1 MTPNPNA
8 RTKLYLNIR
17 SHLRDSGL
25 KFFERAR
32 ERQFLLLMRSDA
44 LTLHQLIT
52 IHKDGI
58 KFRIETKL
66 PLVVPAHRRV
76 AVLELAARLNCIT
89 DRGHFD
95 VNVDTGDMQYRVDCD
110 ALVSLVVR
118 PALLSV
124 LARSLEPVVRAWP
137 LIEEVMLH
145 DVDPKTVMEK
155 FRKKVQDRAG
165 ENARN
170 AAIAR
175 RRAERE
181 RDRNPGQ
188 PGHGSPMNFDIDLSI
203 LDGIEL
209 PPAPEFLP
217 GMEVPLGKEFLQ
229 GIEDAIEEALDDAID
244 ELDAEQD
251 APKTKDRGAK
261 GRAAKDV
268 DAKDAGS
275 KDVGSNDPS
284 SKDAGSKGA
293 GSTDAS
299 SKDLGAKDVGDKDS
313 GTNTGASTGTNAS
326 DIEAKDAAGPVGD
339 LPPGND
345 PKRKSRN
352 IDPDRK
358 SVRERFD
365 LRPRVKGQIPSTP
378 PSPPTPP
385 APTPPPGPDE
395 G

>member
-8 RTKLYLNIR
+8 RAKLYLNIR

-124 LARSLEPVVRAWP
+124 LARSLDPVVRAWP
-137 LIEEVMLH
+137 LIEEVMMH

-155 FRKKVQDRAG
+155 FRKKLQDRAG

-188 PGHGSPMNFDIDLSI
+188 PGNGSPMNFDIDLSI

-209 PPAPEFLP
+209 PQVPEFLP

-244 ELDAEQD
+244 ELDAEPET
-251 APKTKDRGAK
+251 PK
-261 GRAAKDV
+261 AKD
-268 DAKDAGS
+268 
-275 KDVGSNDPS
+275 
-284 SKDAGSKGA
+284 
-293 GSTDAS
+293 
-299 SKDLGAKDVGDKDS
+299 
-313 GTNTGASTGTNAS
+313 TGASTGTNAGET
-326 DIEAKDAAGPVGD
+326 EAKDAMGAAGD
-339 LPPGND
+339 LPPSTD

-352 IDPDRK
+352 SDPDRK
-358 SVRERFD
+358 SVRER
-365 LRPRVKGQIPSTP
+365 RVPRAQGEVPPTP
-378 PSPPTPP
+378 PSPASPPTPP
-385 APTPPPGPDE
+385 APTTPPPGPLED
-395 G
+395 

>member
-8 RTKLYLNIR
+8 RAKLYLNIR

-124 LARSLEPVVRAWP
+124 LARSLDPVVRAWP

-155 FRKKVQDRAG
+155 FRKKLQDRAG

-188 PGHGSPMNFDIDLSI
+188 PGNGSPMNFDIDLSI

-209 PPAPEFLP
+209 PQVPEFLP

-229 GIEDAIEEALDDAID
+229 GIEDAIEEALDDAVD
-244 ELDAEQD
+244 ELDAEPETPQAKD
-251 APKTKDRGAK
+251 QSTKGHA
-261 GRAAKDV
+261 GKDV

-275 KDVGSNDPS
+275 KD
-284 SKDAGSKGA
+284 A
-293 GSTDAS
+293 
-299 SKDLGAKDVGDKDS
+299 
-313 GTNTGASTGTNAS
+313 GASTGTNAGEI
-326 DIEAKDAAGPVGD
+326 DAKDATGAAGD
-339 LPPGND
+339 LPPGAD

-352 IDPDRK
+352 SDPDRK
-358 SVRERFD
+358 IVRER
-365 LRPRVKGQIPSTP
+365 RVPRAQGEVPPTP
-378 PSPPTPP
+378 PSPASPPTPP
-385 APTPPPGPDE
+385 APTTPPPGPLED
-395 G
+395 

>member
-1 MTPNPNA
+1 MTPNPNSRA
-8 RTKLYLNIR
+8 KLYLNIR

-124 LARSLEPVVRAWP
+124 LARSLDPVVRAWP

-188 PGHGSPMNFDIDLSI
+188 PGNGSPMNFDIDLSI

-209 PPAPEFLP
+209 PQVPEFLP

-244 ELDAEQD
+244 ELDAEPES
-251 APKTKDRGAK
+251 PKAKDQGTKDQGTK
-261 GRAAKDV
+261 GRTGKGVDV
-268 DAKDAGS
+268 KDAGS
-275 KDVGSNDPS
+275 KD
-284 SKDAGSKGA
+284 A
-293 GSTDAS
+293 
-299 SKDLGAKDVGDKDS
+299 
-313 GTNTGASTGTNAS
+313 GASTGTNAGEI
-326 DIEAKDAAGPVGD
+326 DAKDATGAAGAAGD
-339 LPPGND
+339 LPPGTD

-352 IDPDRK
+352 SDPERK
-358 SVRERFD
+358 TVRER
-365 LRPRVKGQIPSTP
+365 RVPRTQGELPPTP

-385 APTPPPGPDE
+385 APTTPPPGPIED
-395 G
+395 

>member
-1 MTPNPNA
+1 MTPNPNSRA
-8 RTKLYLNIR
+8 KLYLNIR

-124 LARSLEPVVRAWP
+124 LARSLDPVVRAWP

-155 FRKKVQDRAG
+155 FRKKLQDRAG

-188 PGHGSPMNFDIDLSI
+188 PGNGSPMNFDIDLSI

-244 ELDAEQD
+244 ELDAEPEP
-251 APKTKDRGAK
+251 PK
-261 GRAAKDV
+261 AKD
-268 DAKDAGS
+268 
-275 KDVGSNDPS
+275 
-284 SKDAGSKGA
+284 
-293 GSTDAS
+293 
-299 SKDLGAKDVGDKDS
+299 
-313 GTNTGASTGTNAS
+313 TGASTGTNVGET
-326 DIEAKDAAGPVGD
+326 EAKDAMGGAGD
-339 LPPGND
+339 LPPGTD

-352 IDPDRK
+352 INPDRK
-358 SVRERFD
+358 IVRER
-365 LRPRVKGQIPSTP
+365 RVPRAQGEVPPTPPTP

-385 APTPPPGPDE
+385 APTTPPPGPDE

>member
-124 LARSLEPVVRAWP
+124 LARSLDPVVRARP

-188 PGHGSPMNFDIDLSI
+188 PGHGRGA
-203 LDGIEL
+203 LDGER
-209 PPAPEFLP
+209 
-217 GMEVPLGKEFLQ
+217 LGKIAVAGRNCVPKGHRGMGATRRLIQ
-229 GIEDAIEEALDDAID
+229 INLK
-244 ELDAEQD
+244 ELW
-251 APKTKDRGAK
+251 P
-261 GRAAKDV
+261 RACW
-268 DAKDAGS
+268 
-275 KDVGSNDPS
+275 
-284 SKDAGSKGA
+284 
-293 GSTDAS
+293 
-299 SKDLGAKDVGDKDS
+299 
-313 GTNTGASTGTNAS
+313 
-326 DIEAKDAAGPVGD
+326 DIRQRPA
-339 LPPGND
+339 
-345 PKRKSRN
+345 RQRQRN
-352 IDPDRK
+352 
-358 SVRERFD
+358 
-365 LRPRVKGQIPSTP
+365 L
-378 PSPPTPP
+378 
-385 APTPPPGPDE
+385 
-395 G
+395 

>member
-8 RTKLYLNIR
+8 RAKLYLNIR

-124 LARSLEPVVRAWP
+124 LARSLDPVVRAWP

-209 PPAPEFLP
+209 PQAPEFLP

-244 ELDAEQD
+244 ELDTEQD
-251 APKTKDRGAK
+251 APKTKDRGSK

-268 DAKDAGS
+268 DAKDGGS
-275 KDVGSNDPS
+275 KDVGSKDVG
-284 SKDAGSKGA
+284 SKDAGSEDVK
-293 GSTDAS
+293 DA
-299 SKDLGAKDVGDKDS
+299 
-313 GTNTGASTGTNAS
+313 TGAA
-326 DIEAKDAAGPVGD
+326 GD
-339 LPPGND
+339 LPPVTD

-358 SVRERFD
+358 IVRER
-365 LRPRVKGQIPSTP
+365 RVPREQGDV
-378 PSPPTPP
+378 PPTPP
-385 APTPPPGPDE
+385 APTPPGPDE

>member
-1 MTPNPNA
+1 MTPNPNSRA
-8 RTKLYLNIR
+8 KLYLNIR

-124 LARSLEPVVRAWP
+124 LARSLDPVVRAWP

-188 PGHGSPMNFDIDLSI
+188 PGNGSPMNFDIDLSI

-209 PPAPEFLP
+209 PQVPEFLP

-229 GIEDAIEEALDDAID
+229 GIEDAIEEALDDAVD
-244 ELDAEQD
+244 ELDAEPETPQSKD
-251 APKTKDRGAK
+251 QSTKDHGTK
-261 GRAAKDV
+261 GRAGKDV

-275 KDVGSNDPS
+275 KD
-284 SKDAGSKGA
+284 A
-293 GSTDAS
+293 
-299 SKDLGAKDVGDKDS
+299 
-313 GTNTGASTGTNAS
+313 GASAGTNAGEI
-326 DIEAKDAAGPVGD
+326 DAKDAMGAAGD
-339 LPPGND
+339 LPPGTD

-358 SVRERFD
+358 SVRER
-365 LRPRVKGQIPSTP
+365 RVPRTQGELPPTP

-385 APTPPPGPDE
+385 APTTPPSEPLED
-395 G
+395 

>member
-1 MTPNPNA
+1 MTPNPNSRA
-8 RTKLYLNIR
+8 KLYLNIR

-124 LARSLEPVVRAWP
+124 LARSLDPVVRAWP

-155 FRKKVQDRAG
+155 FRKKLQDRAG

-188 PGHGSPMNFDIDLSI
+188 PGNGSPMNFDIDLSI
-203 LDGIEL
+203 LDGIAL

-244 ELDAEQD
+244 ELDAEPET
-251 APKTKDRGAK
+251 PK
-261 GRAAKDV
+261 AKD
-268 DAKDAGS
+268 
-275 KDVGSNDPS
+275 
-284 SKDAGSKGA
+284 
-293 GSTDAS
+293 
-299 SKDLGAKDVGDKDS
+299 
-313 GTNTGASTGTNAS
+313 TGASTGTNVGET
-326 DIEAKDAAGPVGD
+326 EAKDAMGGAGD
-339 LPPGND
+339 LPPGTD

-352 IDPDRK
+352 INPDRK
-358 SVRERFD
+358 IVRER
-365 LRPRVKGQIPSTP
+365 RVPRAQGEVPPTP

-385 APTPPPGPDE
+385 APTPPPPGPDE

>member
-1 MTPNPNA
+1 MTPNPNSRA
-8 RTKLYLNIR
+8 KLYLNIR

-25 KFFERAR
+25 KFFERAS

-52 IHKDGI
+52 VHKDGI

-66 PLVVPAHRRV
+66 PLVVPAHRRL

-124 LARSLEPVVRAWP
+124 LARSLDPVVRAWP

-145 DVDPKTVMEK
+145 DIDPNTVMEK

-188 PGHGSPMNFDIDLSI
+188 PGSGSPMNFDIDLSI

-209 PPAPEFLP
+209 PQVPEFLP

-229 GIEDAIEEALDDAID
+229 GIEGAIEEALDDAED
-244 ELDAEQD
+244 ELNVDNDE
-251 APKTKDRGAK
+251 P
-261 GRAAKDV
+261 AAKDR
-268 DAKDAGS
+268 DATKGVTGKDAGNG
-275 KDVGSNDPS
+275 DV
-284 SKDAGSKGA
+284 
-293 GSTDAS
+293 
-299 SKDLGAKDVGDKDS
+299 GAKDVSADIA
-313 GTNTGASTGTNAS
+313 GADDAGIKKVNSAG
-326 DIEAKDAAGPVGD
+326 IDAADANDAGGD
-339 LPPGND
+339 LPDGTE
-345 PKRKSRN
+345 PKRKSRMPN
-352 IDPDRK
+352 PDRK
-358 SVRERFD
+358 PPRLRRLPRED
-365 LRPRVKGQIPSTP
+365 GEL
-378 PSPPTPP
+378 PPTPP
-385 APTPPPGPDE
+385 PATEPS
-395 G
+395 

>member
-124 LARSLEPVVRAWP
+124 LARSLDPVVRAWP

-165 ENARN
+165 EMRETPLLRAGARSVS
-170 AAIAR
+170 AIGILVSPGTVR
-175 RRAERE
+175 R
-181 RDRNPGQ
+181 
-188 PGHGSPMNFDIDLSI
+188 
-203 LDGIEL
+203 
-209 PPAPEFLP
+209 
-217 GMEVPLGKEFLQ
+217 
-229 GIEDAIEEALDDAID
+229 
-244 ELDAEQD
+244 
-251 APKTKDRGAK
+251 
-261 GRAAKDV
+261 
-268 DAKDAGS
+268 
-275 KDVGSNDPS
+275 
-284 SKDAGSKGA
+284 
-293 GSTDAS
+293 
-299 SKDLGAKDVGDKDS
+299 
-313 GTNTGASTGTNAS
+313 
-326 DIEAKDAAGPVGD
+326 
-339 LPPGND
+339 
-345 PKRKSRN
+345 
-352 IDPDRK
+352 
-358 SVRERFD
+358 
-365 LRPRVKGQIPSTP
+365 
-378 PSPPTPP
+378 
-385 APTPPPGPDE
+385 
-395 G
+395 

>member
-1 MTPNPNA
+1 MTPNPNSRA
-8 RTKLYLNIR
+8 KLYLNIR

-124 LARSLEPVVRAWP
+124 LARSLDPVVRAWP

-155 FRKKVQDRAG
+155 FRKKLQDRAG

-188 PGHGSPMNFDIDLSI
+188 PGNGSPMNFDIDLSI

-244 ELDAEQD
+244 ELDAEPET
-251 APKTKDRGAK
+251 PK
-261 GRAAKDV
+261 AKD
-268 DAKDAGS
+268 
-275 KDVGSNDPS
+275 
-284 SKDAGSKGA
+284 
-293 GSTDAS
+293 
-299 SKDLGAKDVGDKDS
+299 
-313 GTNTGASTGTNAS
+313 TGASTGTNVGET
-326 DIEAKDAAGPVGD
+326 EAKDAMGGAGD
-339 LPPGND
+339 LPPGTD

-352 IDPDRK
+352 INPDRK
-358 SVRERFD
+358 IVRER
-365 LRPRVKGQIPSTP
+365 RVPRAQGEVPPTP

-385 APTPPPGPDE
+385 APTTPPPGPDE

>member
-8 RTKLYLNIR
+8 RAKLYLNIR

-124 LARSLEPVVRAWP
+124 LARSLDPVVRAWP

-188 PGHGSPMNFDIDLSI
+188 PGNGSPMNFDIDLSI

-209 PPAPEFLP
+209 PQVPEFLP

-244 ELDAEQD
+244 ELDAEPES
-251 APKTKDRGAK
+251 PKAKDQGTKDQGTK
-261 GRAAKDV
+261 GRTGKGVDV
-268 DAKDAGS
+268 KDAGS
-275 KDVGSNDPS
+275 KD
-284 SKDAGSKGA
+284 A
-293 GSTDAS
+293 
-299 SKDLGAKDVGDKDS
+299 
-313 GTNTGASTGTNAS
+313 GASTGTNAGEI
-326 DIEAKDAAGPVGD
+326 DAKDATGAAGAAGD
-339 LPPGND
+339 LPPGTD

-352 IDPDRK
+352 SDPERK
-358 SVRERFD
+358 TVRER
-365 LRPRVKGQIPSTP
+365 RVPRTQGELPPTP

-385 APTPPPGPDE
+385 APTTPPPGPIED
-395 G
+395 

>member
-1 MTPNPNA
+1 
-8 RTKLYLNIR
+8 
-17 SHLRDSGL
+17 
-25 KFFERAR
+25 
-32 ERQFLLLMRSDA
+32 
-44 LTLHQLIT
+44 
-52 IHKDGI
+52 
-58 KFRIETKL
+58 
-66 PLVVPAHRRV
+66 V

-124 LARSLEPVVRAWP
+124 LARSLDPVVRAWP

-155 FRKKVQDRAG
+155 FRKKLQDRAG

-188 PGHGSPMNFDIDLSI
+188 PGNGSPMNFDIDLSI

-244 ELDAEQD
+244 ELDAEPEP
-251 APKTKDRGAK
+251 PK
-261 GRAAKDV
+261 AKD
-268 DAKDAGS
+268 
-275 KDVGSNDPS
+275 
-284 SKDAGSKGA
+284 
-293 GSTDAS
+293 
-299 SKDLGAKDVGDKDS
+299 
-313 GTNTGASTGTNAS
+313 TGASTGTNVGET
-326 DIEAKDAAGPVGD
+326 EAKDAMGGAGD
-339 LPPGND
+339 LPPGTD

-358 SVRERFD
+358 IVRER
-365 LRPRVKGQIPSTP
+365 RVPRAQGEVPPTPPTP

-385 APTPPPGPDE
+385 APTTPPPGPDE

>member
-8 RTKLYLNIR
+8 RAKLYLNIR

-66 PLVVPAHRRV
+66 PLVVPSHRRV

-124 LARSLEPVVRAWP
+124 LARSLDPVVRAWP

-244 ELDAEQD
+244 ELDAEPET
-251 APKTKDRGAK
+251 PK
-261 GRAAKDV
+261 AKD
-268 DAKDAGS
+268 
-275 KDVGSNDPS
+275 
-284 SKDAGSKGA
+284 
-293 GSTDAS
+293 
-299 SKDLGAKDVGDKDS
+299 
-313 GTNTGASTGTNAS
+313 TGASTGTNAGET
-326 DIEAKDAAGPVGD
+326 EAKDATGTAGD
-339 LPPGND
+339 LPPGTD

-358 SVRERFD
+358 IVRER
-365 LRPRVKGQIPSTP
+365 RVPRAQGEVPPTP

-385 APTPPPGPDE
+385 APTTPPPGPDE

>member
-1 MTPNPNA
+1 
-8 RTKLYLNIR
+8 
-17 SHLRDSGL
+17 
-25 KFFERAR
+25 
-32 ERQFLLLMRSDA
+32 
-44 LTLHQLIT
+44 
-52 IHKDGI
+52 
-58 KFRIETKL
+58 
-66 PLVVPAHRRV
+66 
-76 AVLELAARLNCIT
+76 VLELAARLNCIT

-124 LARSLEPVVRAWP
+124 LARSLDPVVRAWP

-244 ELDAEQD
+244 ELDAEPET
-251 APKTKDRGAK
+251 PK
-261 GRAAKDV
+261 AKD
-268 DAKDAGS
+268 
-275 KDVGSNDPS
+275 
-284 SKDAGSKGA
+284 
-293 GSTDAS
+293 
-299 SKDLGAKDVGDKDS
+299 
-313 GTNTGASTGTNAS
+313 TGASTGTNAGET
-326 DIEAKDAAGPVGD
+326 EAKDATGTAGD
-339 LPPGND
+339 LPPGTD

-358 SVRERFD
+358 IVRER
-365 LRPRVKGQIPSTP
+365 RVPRAQGEVPPTP

>member
-8 RTKLYLNIR
+8 RAKLYLNIR

-124 LARSLEPVVRAWP
+124 LARSLDPVVRAWP

-188 PGHGSPMNFDIDLSI
+188 PGNGSPMNFDIDLSI

-209 PPAPEFLP
+209 PQVPEFLP

-229 GIEDAIEEALDDAID
+229 GIEDAIEEALDDAVD
-244 ELDAEQD
+244 ELDAEPETPQSKDQGTQD
-251 APKTKDRGAK
+251 QNTKGHA
-261 GRAAKDV
+261 GKDV
-268 DAKDAGS
+268 DV
-275 KDVGSNDPS
+275 KDVGS
-284 SKDAGSKGA
+284 KDA
-293 GSTDAS
+293 
-299 SKDLGAKDVGDKDS
+299 
-313 GTNTGASTGTNAS
+313 GASTGTNAGEI
-326 DIEAKDAAGPVGD
+326 DAKDAAGAAGAAGD
-339 LPPGND
+339 LPPGAD

-352 IDPDRK
+352 SDPDRK
-358 SVRERFD
+358 SVRER
-365 LRPRVKGQIPSTP
+365 RVPRAQGEVPPTP
-378 PSPPTPP
+378 PSPASPPTPP
-385 APTPPPGPDE
+385 APTTPPPGPLED
-395 G
+395 

>member
-1 MTPNPNA
+1 MTPNPNSRA
-8 RTKLYLNIR
+8 KLYLNIR

-124 LARSLEPVVRAWP
+124 LARSLDPVVRAWP

-155 FRKKVQDRAG
+155 FRKKLQDRAG

-188 PGHGSPMNFDIDLSI
+188 PGNGSPMNFDIDLSI

-244 ELDAEQD
+244 ELDAEPET
-251 APKTKDRGAK
+251 PK
-261 GRAAKDV
+261 AKD
-268 DAKDAGS
+268 
-275 KDVGSNDPS
+275 
-284 SKDAGSKGA
+284 
-293 GSTDAS
+293 
-299 SKDLGAKDVGDKDS
+299 
-313 GTNTGASTGTNAS
+313 TGASTGTNVGET
-326 DIEAKDAAGPVGD
+326 EAKDAMGGAGD
-339 LPPGND
+339 LPPGTD

-352 IDPDRK
+352 INPDRK
-358 SVRERFD
+358 IVRER
-365 LRPRVKGQIPSTP
+365 RVPRAQGEVPPTPPTP

-385 APTPPPGPDE
+385 APTTPPGPDE

>member
-1 MTPNPNA
+1 MTPNPNSRA
-8 RTKLYLNIR
+8 KLYLNIR

-52 IHKDGI
+52 IHKDGV

-66 PLVVPAHRRV
+66 PLVVPAHRRI

-110 ALVSLVVR
+110 AMVSLVVR

-124 LARSLEPVVRAWP
+124 LARSLDPVVRAWP

-155 FRKKVQDRAG
+155 FRKKLQDRAG

-188 PGHGSPMNFDIDLSI
+188 PGNGSPMNFDIDLSI

-209 PPAPEFLP
+209 PQAPEFLP

-244 ELDAEQD
+244 ELDAEPES
-251 APKTKDRGAK
+251 PKAKDQSTKDHGTKDHGTK
-261 GRAAKDV
+261 GRTCKDA

-275 KDVGSNDPS
+275 KD
-284 SKDAGSKGA
+284 A
-293 GSTDAS
+293 
-299 SKDLGAKDVGDKDS
+299 
-313 GTNTGASTGTNAS
+313 GASAGTNAGEI
-326 DIEAKDAAGPVGD
+326 DAKDAMGAAGD
-339 LPPGND
+339 LPPGTD

-352 IDPDRK
+352 SDPERK
-358 SVRERFD
+358 TVRER
-365 LRPRVKGQIPSTP
+365 RVPRAQGEVPPTP
-378 PSPPTPP
+378 PSPASPPTPP
-385 APTPPPGPDE
+385 APSTPPPGPIED
-395 G
+395 

>member
-1 MTPNPNA
+1 MTPNPNSRA
-8 RTKLYLNIR
+8 KLYLNIR

-66 PLVVPAHRRV
+66 PLVVPAHRRI

-95 VNVDTGDMQYRVDCD
+95 VNVDSGDMQYRVDCD
-110 ALVSLVVR
+110 ALVSMVVR

-124 LARSLEPVVRAWP
+124 LARSLDPVVRAWP

-145 DVDPKTVMEK
+145 DIDPKTVMEK
-155 FRKKVQDRAG
+155 FRKKLQDRAG

-188 PGHGSPMNFDIDLSI
+188 PGSGSPMNFDIDLSI

-209 PPAPEFLP
+209 PQVPEFLP

-229 GIEDAIEEALDDAID
+229 GIEDAIEEALDDAVD
-244 ELDAEQD
+244 ELSAEPSEPD
-251 APKTKDRGAK
+251 IKDGGTK
-261 GRAAKDV
+261 GRAGKDGKGAKDGK
-268 DAKDAGS
+268 DAKDA
-275 KDVGSNDPS
+275 
-284 SKDAGSKGA
+284 KDADG
-293 GSTDAS
+293 
-299 SKDLGAKDVGDKDS
+299 
-313 GTNTGASTGTNAS
+313 
-326 DIEAKDAAGPVGD
+326 E
-339 LPPGND
+339 LPPGAD

-352 IDPDRK
+352 INPDRK
-358 SVRERFD
+358 TLQQRRLEREQRKQD
-365 LRPRVKGQIPSTP
+365 EQGKPDGLP
-378 PSPPTPP
+378 PHPPTPP
-385 APTPPPGPDE
+385 EPSE

>member
-8 RTKLYLNIR
+8 RAKLYLNIR

-110 ALVSLVVR
+110 AMVSLVVR

-124 LARSLEPVVRAWP
+124 LARSLDPVVRAWP

-188 PGHGSPMNFDIDLSI
+188 PGNGSPMNFDIDLSI

-209 PPAPEFLP
+209 
-217 GMEVPLGKEFLQ
+217 
-229 GIEDAIEEALDDAID
+229 
-244 ELDAEQD
+244 
-251 APKTKDRGAK
+251 
-261 GRAAKDV
+261 
-268 DAKDAGS
+268 
-275 KDVGSNDPS
+275 
-284 SKDAGSKGA
+284 
-293 GSTDAS
+293 
-299 SKDLGAKDVGDKDS
+299 
-313 GTNTGASTGTNAS
+313 
-326 DIEAKDAAGPVGD
+326 
-339 LPPGND
+339 
-345 PKRKSRN
+345 
-352 IDPDRK
+352 
-358 SVRERFD
+358 
-365 LRPRVKGQIPSTP
+365 
-378 PSPPTPP
+378 
-385 APTPPPGPDE
+385 
-395 G
+395 

>member
-1 MTPNPNA
+1 MTPNPNSRA
-8 RTKLYLNIR
+8 KLYLNIR

-124 LARSLEPVVRAWP
+124 LARSLDPVVRAWP

-188 PGHGSPMNFDIDLSI
+188 PGNGSPMNFDIDLSI

-209 PPAPEFLP
+209 PQVPEFLP

-244 ELDAEQD
+244 ELDAEPES
-251 APKTKDRGAK
+251 PKAKDQGTKDQGTK
-261 GRAAKDV
+261 GRTGKGVDV
-268 DAKDAGS
+268 KDAGS
-275 KDVGSNDPS
+275 KD
-284 SKDAGSKGA
+284 A
-293 GSTDAS
+293 
-299 SKDLGAKDVGDKDS
+299 
-313 GTNTGASTGTNAS
+313 GASTGTNAGEI
-326 DIEAKDAAGPVGD
+326 DAKDATGAAGAAGD
-339 LPPGND
+339 LPPGTD

-352 IDPDRK
+352 SDPERK
-358 SVRERFD
+358 TVRER
-365 LRPRVKGQIPSTP
+365 RVPRAQGEVPPSP

-385 APTPPPGPDE
+385 APSTPPPGPIED
-395 G
+395 

>member
-1 MTPNPNA
+1 MTPNPNSRA
-8 RTKLYLNIR
+8 KLYLNIR

-124 LARSLEPVVRAWP
+124 LARSLDPVVRAWP

-155 FRKKVQDRAG
+155 FRKKLQDRAG

-188 PGHGSPMNFDIDLSI
+188 PGNGSPMNFDIDLSI

-209 PPAPEFLP
+209 PQVPEFLP

-244 ELDAEQD
+244 ELDAEPETPQAKDQSTQD
-251 APKTKDRGAK
+251 QSTK
-261 GRAAKDV
+261 GRTGKDV

-275 KDVGSNDPS
+275 KD
-284 SKDAGSKGA
+284 A
-293 GSTDAS
+293 
-299 SKDLGAKDVGDKDS
+299 
-313 GTNTGASTGTNAS
+313 GASTGTNAGEI
-326 DIEAKDAAGPVGD
+326 DAKDAAGAAGATGAAGD
-339 LPPGND
+339 LPPGAD
-345 PKRKSRN
+345 PKRKSRSN
-352 IDPDRK
+352 DPDRK
-358 SVRERFD
+358 IVRER
-365 LRPRVKGQIPSTP
+365 RVPRAQGEVPPSP

-385 APTPPPGPDE
+385 APTTPPPGPLGD
-395 G
+395 

>member
-8 RTKLYLNIR
+8 RAKLYLNIR

-124 LARSLEPVVRAWP
+124 LARSLDPVVRAWP

-155 FRKKVQDRAG
+155 FLKKVQDRAG

-188 PGHGSPMNFDIDLSI
+188 PGNGSPMNFDIDLSI

-209 PPAPEFLP
+209 PQVPEFLP

-229 GIEDAIEEALDDAID
+229 GIEDAIEEALDDAVD
-244 ELDAEQD
+244 ELDAEPET
-251 APKTKDRGAK
+251 PKAKDQGTK
-261 GRAAKDV
+261 GRTGKDA

-275 KDVGSNDPS
+275 KD
-284 SKDAGSKGA
+284 A
-293 GSTDAS
+293 
-299 SKDLGAKDVGDKDS
+299 
-313 GTNTGASTGTNAS
+313 GASTGKNAGEI
-326 DIEAKDAAGPVGD
+326 DAKDATGAAGATDAAGD
-339 LPPGND
+339 LPQGAD

-358 SVRERFD
+358 SVRER
-365 LRPRVKGQIPSTP
+365 RVPRAQGEVPPTP
-378 PSPPTPP
+378 PSPTSPPTPP
-385 APTPPPGPDE
+385 APTTPPPGPLED
-395 G
+395 

>member
-1 MTPNPNA
+1 MTPNPNSRA
-8 RTKLYLNIR
+8 KLYLNIR

-110 ALVSLVVR
+110 AMVSLVVR

-124 LARSLEPVVRAWP
+124 LARSLDPVVRAWP

-188 PGHGSPMNFDIDLSI
+188 PGNGSPMNFDIDLSI

-209 PPAPEFLP
+209 PQAQEFLP

-244 ELDAEQD
+244 ELDAEPES
-251 APKTKDRGAK
+251 PKAKDQGTK
-261 GRAAKDV
+261 GRTGKDA

-275 KDVGSNDPS
+275 KD
-284 SKDAGSKGA
+284 A
-293 GSTDAS
+293 
-299 SKDLGAKDVGDKDS
+299 
-313 GTNTGASTGTNAS
+313 GASTGTNAGEI
-326 DIEAKDAAGPVGD
+326 DAKDAMGAAGD
-339 LPPGND
+339 LPPGTD

-352 IDPDRK
+352 SDPERK
-358 SVRERFD
+358 TVRER
-365 LRPRVKGQIPSTP
+365 RVPRAQGDVPPSPPSP
-378 PSPPTPP
+378 PSPPTP
-385 APTPPPGPDE
+385 TPPPPGTLGD
-395 G
+395 

>member
-1 MTPNPNA
+1 MTPNPNSRA
-8 RTKLYLNIR
+8 KLYLNIR

-124 LARSLEPVVRAWP
+124 LARSLDPVVRAWP

-155 FRKKVQDRAG
+155 FRKKLQDRAG

-188 PGHGSPMNFDIDLSI
+188 PGNGSPMNFDIDLSI

-244 ELDAEQD
+244 ELDAEPEP
-251 APKTKDRGAK
+251 PK
-261 GRAAKDV
+261 AKD
-268 DAKDAGS
+268 
-275 KDVGSNDPS
+275 
-284 SKDAGSKGA
+284 
-293 GSTDAS
+293 
-299 SKDLGAKDVGDKDS
+299 
-313 GTNTGASTGTNAS
+313 TGASTGTNVGET
-326 DIEAKDAAGPVGD
+326 EAKDAMGGAGD
-339 LPPGND
+339 LPPGTD

-358 SVRERFD
+358 IVRER
-365 LRPRVKGQIPSTP
+365 RVPRAQGEVPPTPPTP

-385 APTPPPGPDE
+385 APTTPPPGPDE

>member
-1 MTPNPNA
+1 
-8 RTKLYLNIR
+8 
-17 SHLRDSGL
+17 
-25 KFFERAR
+25 
-32 ERQFLLLMRSDA
+32 
-44 LTLHQLIT
+44 
-52 IHKDGI
+52 
-58 KFRIETKL
+58 
-66 PLVVPAHRRV
+66 
-76 AVLELAARLNCIT
+76 VLELAARLNCIT

-124 LARSLEPVVRAWP
+124 LARSLDPVVRAWS

-209 PPAPEFLP
+209 PPVPEFLP

-229 GIEDAIEEALDDAID
+229 GIEDAIEEAIDDAID
-244 ELDAEQD
+244 ELDAEPET
-251 APKTKDRGAK
+251 PK
-261 GRAAKDV
+261 AKD
-268 DAKDAGS
+268 
-275 KDVGSNDPS
+275 
-284 SKDAGSKGA
+284 
-293 GSTDAS
+293 
-299 SKDLGAKDVGDKDS
+299 
-313 GTNTGASTGTNAS
+313 TGASTGTNEGET
-326 DIEAKDAAGPVGD
+326 EAKDAMGAAGD
-339 LPPGND
+339 LPPGTD

-358 SVRERFD
+358 IVRER
-365 LRPRVKGQIPSTP
+365 RVPRAQGEVP

-385 APTPPPGPDE
+385 APTTPPPGPDE

>member
-8 RTKLYLNIR
+8 RAKLYLNIR

-110 ALVSLVVR
+110 AMVSLVVR

-124 LARSLEPVVRAWP
+124 LARSLDPVVRAWP

-188 PGHGSPMNFDIDLSI
+188 PGNGSPMNFDIDLSI

-209 PPAPEFLP
+209 PQAQEFLP

-244 ELDAEQD
+244 ELDAEPES
-251 APKTKDRGAK
+251 PKAKDQGTK
-261 GRAAKDV
+261 GRTGKDA

-275 KDVGSNDPS
+275 KD
-284 SKDAGSKGA
+284 A
-293 GSTDAS
+293 
-299 SKDLGAKDVGDKDS
+299 
-313 GTNTGASTGTNAS
+313 GASTGTNAGEI
-326 DIEAKDAAGPVGD
+326 DAKDAMGAAGD
-339 LPPGND
+339 LPPGTD

-352 IDPDRK
+352 SDPERK
-358 SVRERFD
+358 TVRER
-365 LRPRVKGQIPSTP
+365 RVPRAQGDVPPSPPSP
-378 PSPPTPP
+378 PSPPTP
-385 APTPPPGPDE
+385 TPPPPGTLGD
-395 G
+395 

>member
-8 RTKLYLNIR
+8 RAKLYLNIR

-52 IHKDGI
+52 IHKDGV

-66 PLVVPAHRRV
+66 PLVVPAHRRI

-110 ALVSLVVR
+110 AMVSLVVR

-124 LARSLEPVVRAWP
+124 LARSLDPVVRAWP

-155 FRKKVQDRAG
+155 FRKKLQDRAG

-188 PGHGSPMNFDIDLSI
+188 PGNGSPMNFDIDLSI

-209 PPAPEFLP
+209 PQVPEFLP

-229 GIEDAIEEALDDAID
+229 GIEDAIEEALDDAVD
-244 ELDAEQD
+244 ELDMEPETPT
-251 APKTKDRGAK
+251 PKAKDQGAK
-261 GRAAKDV
+261 GRTGKDV
-268 DAKDAGS
+268 EAKDAGS
-275 KDVGSNDPS
+275 KD
-284 SKDAGSKGA
+284 AGTSA
-293 GSTDAS
+293 
-299 SKDLGAKDVGDKDS
+299 
-313 GTNTGASTGTNAS
+313 GTNAGEI
-326 DIEAKDAAGPVGD
+326 DAKDATGAAGD
-339 LPPGND
+339 LPPGTD

-352 IDPDRK
+352 SDPERK
-358 SVRERFD
+358 TVRER
-365 LRPRVKGQIPSTP
+365 RVPRAQGEVPPSP
-378 PSPPTPP
+378 PSPPTP
-385 APTPPPGPDE
+385 TPPPPGSPED
-395 G
+395 

>member
-1 MTPNPNA
+1 MTPNPNSRA
-8 RTKLYLNIR
+8 KLYLNIR

-52 IHKDGI
+52 IHKDGV

-66 PLVVPAHRRV
+66 PLVVPAHRRI

-110 ALVSLVVR
+110 AMVSLVVR

-124 LARSLEPVVRAWP
+124 LARSLDPVVRAWP

-155 FRKKVQDRAG
+155 FRKKLQDRAG

-188 PGHGSPMNFDIDLSI
+188 PGNGSPMNFDIDLSI

-209 PPAPEFLP
+209 PQVPEFLP

-244 ELDAEQD
+244 ELDAEPES
-251 APKTKDRGAK
+251 PKAKDQSTKGHA
-261 GRAAKDV
+261 GKDV

-275 KDVGSNDPS
+275 KD
-284 SKDAGSKGA
+284 A
-293 GSTDAS
+293 
-299 SKDLGAKDVGDKDS
+299 
-313 GTNTGASTGTNAS
+313 GASTGTNAGEI
-326 DIEAKDAAGPVGD
+326 DAKDATGATGAAGD
-339 LPPGND
+339 LPPGAD

-358 SVRERFD
+358 SVRER
-365 LRPRVKGQIPSTP
+365 RVPRAQGEVPPTP
-378 PSPPTPP
+378 PSPASPPTPP
-385 APTPPPGPDE
+385 APTTPPPGPLED
-395 G
+395 

>member
-8 RTKLYLNIR
+8 RAKLYLNIR

-124 LARSLEPVVRAWP
+124 LARSLDPVVRAWP

-188 PGHGSPMNFDIDLSI
+188 PGNGSPMNFDIDLSI

-209 PPAPEFLP
+209 PQVPEFLP

-229 GIEDAIEEALDDAID
+229 GIEDAIEEALDDAVD
-244 ELDAEQD
+244 ELDAEPETPQAKD
-251 APKTKDRGAK
+251 QGTKDQGTK
-261 GRAAKDV
+261 GRTGKDA

-275 KDVGSNDPS
+275 KD
-284 SKDAGSKGA
+284 A
-293 GSTDAS
+293 
-299 SKDLGAKDVGDKDS
+299 
-313 GTNTGASTGTNAS
+313 GASTGTNAGEI
-326 DIEAKDAAGPVGD
+326 DAKDATGATGAAGD
-339 LPPGND
+339 LPPGAD

-358 SVRERFD
+358 SVRER
-365 LRPRVKGQIPSTP
+365 RVPRAQGEVPPTP
-378 PSPPTPP
+378 PSPASPPTPP
-385 APTPPPGPDE
+385 APTTPPPGPLED
-395 G
+395 